1 MKASYDY
8 GLWVTVAINVL
19 IFGAF
24 AIGFLKPKKKY
35 EWRTLGIFAAF
46 IVALFTEMY
55 GFPLTIYILYSLLG
69 SEIPFADPFQ
79 HLNGHLL
86 GSLLGASDFV
96 KILICLAGGLVM
108 GIGLVL
114 MGKGWK
120 LIHESD
126 GKLVTSGI
134 YSHIRHPQY
143 SGLFLIS
150 IGMLIQ
156 WPTLLTIVMWPF
168 LMFAYF
174 RLSLKEERDVI
185 RQFGQEYLV
194 YKESVPAF
202 IPKLNKVTILRAG
215 S

>member
-8 GLWVTVAINVL
+8 GLWITVAINVL
-19 IFGAF
+19 IFFAF
-24 AIGFLKPKKKY
+24 AIGFLRPKKKY

-55 GFPLTIYILYSLLG
+55 GFPLTIYTLYSLLG
-69 SEIPFADPFQ
+69 SEIPFSDPFQ

-86 GSLLGASDFV
+86 GSLLGAGDFV
-96 KILICLAGGLVM
+96 KILICLAGGFLM
-108 GIGLVL
+108 GIGLVF
-114 MGKGWK
+114 MSKGWK

-134 YSHIRHPQY
+134 YSYIRHPQY

-150 IGMLIQ
+150 IGMLNQ
-156 WPTLLTIVMWPF
+156 WPTLLTILMWPF

-185 RQFGQEYLV
+185 RQFGQKYLV
-194 YKESVPAF
+194 YKENTPAF
-202 IPKLNKVTILRAG
+202 IPKLNLLT
-215 S
+215 